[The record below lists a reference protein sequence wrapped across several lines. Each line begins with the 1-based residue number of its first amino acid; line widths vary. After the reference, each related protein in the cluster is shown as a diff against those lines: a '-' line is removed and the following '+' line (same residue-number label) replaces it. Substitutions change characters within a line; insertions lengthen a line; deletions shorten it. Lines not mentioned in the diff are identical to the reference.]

1 MMEIQDSGKFSFKH
15 LMKKSIDQL
24 KQAKFTGKEKA
35 RHIVII
41 AVEGLLRGDFQNI
54 IKFPIFQKLKIEGA
68 YSDQLTSIYPTMT
81 YPVLTSLVT
90 GVYPNQH
97 GIIHNQPFQPGIS
110 DEQKIWYNYCSEMK
124 RKAIYDFMQ
133 ERHFKTA
140 ALNWPVTGNSVIT
153 YNIPEITA
161 LKSENHHLKLLRAGS
176 PIFLLSQELRYIP
189 VDKKIPEYMQD
200 SFYSQIACRTLQ
212 RKKPHLLLLR
222 LNALRKLKKKYGV
235 CYGDQQKYVLQKYN
249 DLLEKMIDITK
260 QAKIFSDT
268 VFIFVSVNSQ
278 IDIHTHV
285 YLNNILE
292 REDLIANRGTY
303 IDYQACFQST
313 GNGAYLYVKNN
324 HLATEKHVREILE
337 ELKEAGIY
345 GIKEIHTRN
354 DLKKIHADVGIAMA
368 VEGKSG
374 FRFMDGF
381 HAEDIVYLDAPDAT
395 SGYNPRASTYQ
406 NILFMYGNSII
417 PDTDLQAVELVDLVP
432 TVSYLL
438 DMDVWGGDGRI
449 LHEAIKKS

>member
-200 SFYSQIACRTLQ
+200 SF
-212 RKKPHLLLLR
+212 
-222 LNALRKLKKKYGV
+222 
-235 CYGDQQKYVLQKYN
+235 
-249 DLLEKMIDITK
+249 
-260 QAKIFSDT
+260 
-268 VFIFVSVNSQ
+268 
-278 IDIHTHV
+278 
-285 YLNNILE
+285 
-292 REDLIANRGTY
+292 
-303 IDYQACFQST
+303 
-313 GNGAYLYVKNN
+313 
-324 HLATEKHVREILE
+324 
-337 ELKEAGIY
+337 
-345 GIKEIHTRN
+345 
-354 DLKKIHADVGIAMA
+354 
-368 VEGKSG
+368 
-374 FRFMDGF
+374 
-381 HAEDIVYLDAPDAT
+381 
-395 SGYNPRASTYQ
+395 
-406 NILFMYGNSII
+406 
-417 PDTDLQAVELVDLVP
+417 
-432 TVSYLL
+432 
-438 DMDVWGGDGRI
+438 
-449 LHEAIKKS
+449 